1 MVLQRHVLPIKET
14 NDDANG
20 GRFPAVNQS
29 RTTKQPLGD
38 ELTYE
43 NIIVEREQHLL
54 TVTIN
59 RPEVYNA
66 LSPATNFEMEQV
78 FNEFEADPDLW
89 VAIITG
95 SGEKAFSVGGDI
107 KEMAKANTTGG
118 EYKIPKTGYGGLT
131 SRFTCNK
138 PLIAAVNG
146 MALGGGFETAISCDL
161 VVAAEHS
168 EFGLPEPMIGT
179 VAYASG
185 MHRLPR
191 QIGLKAAMEM
201 LLTADRFSAQQAEA
215 WGLVNYVVPAVDLMA
230 EARKLADRLLK
241 CAPIAL
247 QATKQC
253 VMKGMTAPT
262 LKTAMDWQEDGSYDL
277 LTKMKGSE
285 DVIEGIMSFAEKR
298 VPQWKG
304 R

>member
-1 MVLQRHVLPIKET
+1 M
-14 NDDANG
+14 
-20 GRFPAVNQS
+20 
-29 RTTKQPLGD
+29 
-38 ELTYE
+38 TYE
-43 NIIVEREQHLL
+43 NIIVEREQNLL
-54 TVTIN
+54 IVTIN
-59 RPEVYNA
+59 RPKVLNA
-66 LSPATNFEMEQV
+66 LSPATNFEMEKV

-89 VAIITG
+89 VAIVTG

-107 KEMAKANTTGG
+107 KEMANANVTGG
-118 EYKIPKTGYGGLT
+118 EYRIPETGYGGLT

-146 MALGGGFETAISCDL
+146 LALGGGFETAISCDL
-161 VVAAEHS
+161 VVAAEHA
-168 EFGLPEPMIGT
+168 EFGLPEPLIGT

-201 LLTADRFSAQQAEA
+201 LLTADRISAEKAKE
-215 WGLVNYVVPAVDLMA
+215 WGLINYIVPAAELML
-230 EARKLADRLLK
+230 EARKLANRLLK

-253 VMKGMTAPT
+253 ALKGMTAPT
-262 LKTAMDWQEDGSYDL
+262 LKTAIDWQEDDTYEL
-277 LTKMKGSE
+277 LTKMRNSE

-298 VPQWKG
+298 APQWKG